1 MEEQLD
7 ELVFESGAESVLFVR
22 QGSLTLVVL
31 DSLSNLNMPGLS
43 SELGSLA
50 LLANRLLARLVLHR
64 THEVEED
71 LLPVGLDDSHVVQRV
86 LGQKQQLVNVNLR
99 LLLLL

>member
-1 MEEQLD
+1 M
-7 ELVFESGAESVLFVR
+7 
-22 QGSLTLVVL
+22 
-31 DSLSNLNMPGLS
+31 
-43 SELGSLA
+43 
-50 LLANRLLARLVLHR
+50 LARLVLNG

-71 LLPVGLDDSHVVQRV
+71 LLSVGLDDSHVVQRV